1 MKEVRAKRFAAAI
14 ALVMVS
20 AAGYALPDG
29 AHAIQQLDKERYLG
43 KWYEIARLDFVFEKG
58 LLNTSAEYSLT
69 EKGSIKVV
77 NRGFDPKHN
86 KWKKAEGTARFRSGN
101 ENGELEV
108 SFFWPFY
115 AEYNVIAID
124 SDYRYALVVGKSVK
138 YMWILSRERT
148 LPENIKNEYVSIA
161 RSIGINT
168 EKLVWVDQ
176 EKPQ

>member
-1 MKEVRAKRFAAAI
+1 MKEFHTKQFAAAI
-14 ALVMVS
+14 ALVLVS
-20 AAGYALPDG
+20 AAGYALPGG
-29 AHAIQQLDKERYLG
+29 ARAVQQLDKAKYLG
-43 KWYEIARLDFVFEKG
+43 KWHEIARMDFVFEKG
-58 LLNTSAEYSLT
+58 LINTSAEYSLT
-69 EKGSIKVV
+69 EKGTIRVV

-86 KWKKAEGTARFRSGN
+86 KWKKAEGTARFRSGK

-138 YMWILSRERT
+138 YMWILSREQT
-148 LPENIKNEYVSIA
+148 IPDEIKNEYVSMA

-168 EKLVWVDQ
+168 EKLVWVEQ
-176 EKPQ
+176 GN